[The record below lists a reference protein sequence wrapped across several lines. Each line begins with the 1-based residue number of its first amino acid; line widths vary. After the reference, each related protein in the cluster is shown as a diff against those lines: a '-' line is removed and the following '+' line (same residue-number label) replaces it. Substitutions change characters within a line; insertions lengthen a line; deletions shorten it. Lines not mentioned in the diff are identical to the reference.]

1 MRSTY
6 IGRMKKNDDFYKEL
20 LTNATIAFDTNVLL
34 SLYRYSDSTRNEFI
48 SVLNEIKNRVL
59 LPYFV
64 GTEFFN
70 NRTKVISDQCK
81 AYDDTKKKLQE
92 IKLSFDNKRNHP
104 FISEGT
110 SKTFGEALE
119 KVITELESNNKSHD
133 SQITN
138 DKILDIISEIFDGK
152 VSENYFSDT
161 TDVIIK
167 KGEERYKNKIPPG
180 YEDANKTTK
189 STEPSP
195 HQKIAPYGD
204 LIIWLQLIEYAKNKS
219 EDIIFITDDTKEDW
233 YESARGKVIGPR
245 YELIEEFT
253 KETGRNIHIYQSD
266 KFLSEISSLLQKAVS
281 PETVEE
287 VRETKEDSI
296 NENVNYVKASLKW
309 KKDFFDTFS
318 ETINGSNHNDIEM
331 EFGNDYYKKLWGM
344 IKEKK
349 GETQKIKNFKVDDS
363 VSEEFLINAELA
375 HIEIK
380 LAKVNH
386 LLDALIN
393 DLEPNQPL
401 NSDAYSSLYT
411 QKEMLLL
418 ELDELNNKLRRIKRS
433 PF

>member
-6 IGRMKKNDDFYKEL
+6 IGRMKKSNDFYKEL
-20 LTNATIAFDTNVLL
+20 LTSATIAFDTNVLL

-81 AYDDTKKKLQE
+81 AYDETKKKLQE
-92 IKLSFDNKRNHP
+92 IKLSFDNKRSHP
-104 FISEGT
+104 FISEDT
-110 SKTFGEALE
+110 SKTFGAALE
-119 KVITELESNNKSHD
+119 KVIIELESNNKSHD

-138 DKILDIISEIFDGK
+138 DTILDIISEIFDGK

-161 TDVIIK
+161 SDEIIK

-180 YEDANKTTK
+180 YEDASKTIK
-189 STEPSP
+189 STELSP

-253 KETGRNIHIYQSD
+253 KETGKNIHIYQSD

-296 NENVNYVKASLKW
+296 NERVNYINKNLKW
-309 KKDFFDTFS
+309 DKELIDTLKGTIKSSSHDSMEMNLGDEYHKK
-318 ETINGSNHNDIEM
+318 IRDI
-331 EFGNDYYKKLWGM
+331 
-344 IKEKK
+344 IKEKNNA
-349 GETQKIKNFKVDDS
+349 TQNFKSWELDEFL
-363 VSEEFLINAELA
+363 SEESKINSKLTYTK
-375 HIEIK
+375 IK
-380 LAKVNH
+380 LAQVNNS
-386 LLDALIN
+386 LDTLIN
-393 DLEPNQPL
+393 NLKPNQL
-401 NSDAYSSLYT
+401 ANSDAYSLLSV
-411 QKEMLLL
+411 QKEMLLM
-418 ELDELNNKLRRIKRS
+418 ELDELNNQLRRIKRS